1 MTYVVDKSTTE
12 VLTPNH
18 FLIGN
23 LYRATST
30 IDLDPQDDI
39 QVRDVIIQLDPRTSW
54 MQWKLAIAK
63 EILPIENDKKYFNAK

>member
-1 MTYVVDKSTTE
+1 MFIDKFRTAIGKVASLNKVDLLTHVVDKSTTE

-23 LYRATST
+23 LYRTIST

-39 QVRDVIIQLDPRTSW
+39 QVGVVVIQLDP
-54 MQWKLAIAK
+54 KLI
-63 EILPIENDKKYFNAK
+63 